1 MGYLLSS
8 LSQLQEVPPR
18 NLILLVGPTGSGKS
32 TFCHQVALRSM
43 TVDRPIIFVTTE
55 YAPSDAERA
64 LREKGLGAVEPGMLS
79 FVNVYHETVG
89 LSVPDR
95 SDTLHAHCEDLSSIG
110 IAISKLQERM
120 GKNGVL
126 LVFDSLTSPYLFSG
140 SEILRFMRMTLS
152 RFAAEGN
159 AVLTCMDEGCGKSED
174 LAAMMS
180 LANGVIKM
188 EIEADKQ
195 LFTIVKHPKVRPTS
209 IEIPID
215 PEQMGLEARIFDPNT
230 LREFSQAMVLGGRA
244 VMRREVGDYVNLF
257 WPNFAHWSGM
267 LWDPQRFPKMTYE
280 FNREDGPSMFKLCR
294 ENEAVRRAFLSMRM
308 RLALKFM
315 PKSFSKVNDMKKV
328 GNTIGKNIMGPERS
342 GTIEYL
348 EDASKTDEHY
358 FRLYECSDC
367 WGFENIG
374 TAMASYIPPTAAGI
388 FQGFEYWKGL
398 EREWNAI
405 ETKCVGR
412 GDPYCEFKVVP
423 GEISELKA
431 SLEKDISVIEK
442 IHERLMHHL
451 MGFLLDG
458 KPLVET
464 RPKLGRDIQLHAV
477 FHAMAFPAMAG
488 ERYQMALR
496 MGGAKAGKE
505 VGEHLMDAGMG
516 EDEAVQQ
523 VLSLLEHC
531 KVGKVSMDETI
542 RMRENCESSQTK
554 LFTTKVTEPSCF
566 FTTGF
571 LNGFFSAVK
580 NQHVKEVKCIAMGD
594 PYCEWEFR

>member
-1 MGYLLSS
+1 M
-8 LSQLQEVPPR
+8 
-18 NLILLVGPTGSGKS
+18 ILLVGPTGAGKS

-55 YAPSDAERA
+55 YGSFDVERA
-64 LREKGLGAVEPGMLS
+64 LREKGLGEVEPGMLS
-79 FVNVYHETVG
+79 FVNAYHETVG

-95 SDTLHAHCEDLSSIG
+95 PDTLHAHCEDLASIG
-110 IAISKLQERM
+110 IAISKLQEQVEKR
-120 GKNGVL
+120 GVL

-140 SEILRFMRMTLS
+140 PEILRFMRRTLS

-159 AVLTCMDEGCGKSED
+159 SVLACMDEGCGKSED

-180 LANGVIKM
+180 LANGVIK
-188 EIEADKQ
+188 IELEEDKQ
-195 LFTIVKHPKVRPTS
+195 RFNIVKYPGVRPTI

-215 PEQMGLEARIFDPNT
+215 SERMGLEARIFDPNV

-257 WPNFAHWSGM
+257 WPNFAHWSGL

-328 GNTIGKNIMGPERS
+328 GDRIGRNIMGPERS
-342 GTIEYL
+342 GIIEYL

-374 TAMASYIPPTAAGI
+374 TAMASYIPSTAAGM

-398 EREWNAI
+398 EREWNAV
-405 ETKCVGR
+405 ETKCIGL

-423 GEISELKA
+423 GEIDELKD
-431 SLEKDISVIEK
+431 SLEKNISVIEK
-442 IHERLMHHL
+442 IHERLMNRL

-464 RPKLGRDIQLHAV
+464 RPKLGSDIQLHAV
-477 FHAMAFPAMAG
+477 FHAMAFPAFAG

-496 MGGAKAGKE
+496 MGGAKTGKE
-505 VGEHLMDAGMG
+505 VGEHLMDAGIR
-516 EDEAVQQ
+516 EDEAVKR
-523 VLSLLEHC
+523 LFYLLEHC
-531 KVGKVSMDETI
+531 KVGKVSMGETI

-554 LFTTKVTEPSCF
+554 LFTTKVKEPSCY

-580 NQHVKEVKCIAMGD
+580 NQHVKEVKCIGLGD